1 MPNITV
7 GDLGP
12 AFALFNQDG
21 YMIKLDKI
29 TDQNEAVIIY
39 FYPQAGAPGCAV
51 EAKGFRDILP
61 ELTARGV
68 KVVGVTISTEA
79 ENKVFAKEHNI
90 PFDLVS
96 DPWKTTCTEW
106 GVLKGDN
113 IARMTFIVDP
123 RGRVNH
129 HFAQVN
135 VWKHAAEVLAAV
147 QHMPIIAPAAGAAP
161 VAAPAAPAPAAAP
174 QPQAFV
180 PYGPPAA
187 APVAAPVAAPASV
200 AAPVAQAAP
209 VVPGSP
215 AELIVATARTA
226 MQLLLVHAQMGGT
239 IPADVKAL
247 AQQLG
252 R

>member
-1 MPNITV
+1 MRNITV

-29 TDQNEAVIIY
+29 TDQSEAVIIY

-61 ELTARGV
+61 ELTARGI
-68 KVVGVTISTEA
+68 KVVGVTISSEA
-79 ENKVFAKEHNI
+79 ENKEFAKEHNI

-123 RGRVNH
+123 RGRVTNH
-129 HFAQVN
+129 FQQVN

-147 QHMPIIAPAAGAAP
+147 QHMPLIAPAAGAAP
-161 VAAPAAPAPAAAP
+161 AAAPAAPAPAPAAAP
-174 QPQAFV
+174 QAQAFT
-180 PYGPPAA
+180 PFGPPAAAAAPVAA
-187 APVAAPVAAPASV
+187 APVAAPVA
-200 AAPVAQAAP
+200 QAAP
-209 VVPGSP
+209 AAPGSP

-226 MQLLLVHAQMGGT
+226 MQLLLVHAQMGGA